1 MIIEKYL
8 VFFAVLFTIANT
20 QKQPKCPLAGERIKK
35 MCVCVCVC
43 VCVYG
48 TSVIKKNEIV
58 PFAAT

>member
-43 VCVYG
+43 VCVWNI
-48 TSVIKKNEIV
+48 SHKKE
-58 PFAAT
+58 